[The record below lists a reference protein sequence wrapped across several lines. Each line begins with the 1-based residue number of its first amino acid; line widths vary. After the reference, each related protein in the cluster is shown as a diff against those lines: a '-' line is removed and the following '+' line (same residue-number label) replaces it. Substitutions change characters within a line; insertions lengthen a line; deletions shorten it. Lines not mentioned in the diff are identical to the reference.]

1 VVDELIRQGRLLR
14 DQIQKHY
21 DPGYEIL
28 PPEERIT
35 IAELQGWYSGVAA
48 ALEQGHGPESPELML
63 WRKGLERI
71 QKESWEEVG
80 KTRARD
86 GYFVQRQLQESLGLL
101 TQIKLLRLR
110 EPVGGEIV
118 FAPPRVLISYAWED
132 RDHKQWIKD
141 LAVRLRLDGVEIIL
155 DQWEVAPGDELASFM
170 ERSLGTSDAVLIVC
184 TPSYRL
190 KSTERSGG
198 VGYETSIMTADLAN
212 GAPRRKFIPLLRRG
226 DKGTSIP
233 GWLSGSLYLDFRGE
247 SDNIEDA
254 YAELVDTLH
263 GRREKPPLVGS
274 PQFPRYRQTPT
285 AHPDPPSSGPEPF
298 VLARSLDQDP
308 TSPELHALA
317 LTWLRQHARDDGWS
331 FVWNKLAERNPGN
344 PEILELGRQWLRER
358 A

>member
-21 DPGYEIL
+21 DPGYETL

-35 IAELQGWYSGVAA
+35 IAELEGWYSGVAA
-48 ALEQGHGPESPELML
+48 ALEQGHGAKSPELKL
-63 WRKGLERI
+63 WREGLERI

-80 KTRARD
+80 KASARD

-101 TQIKLLRLR
+101 AQIKLLRLR
-110 EPVGGEIV
+110 DPVGEGV
-118 FAPPRVLISYAWED
+118 FAPPRALISYAWED
-132 RDHKQWIKD
+132 SDHKQWIKE

-155 DQWEVAPGDELASFM
+155 DQWEVAPGDELTAFM
-170 ERSLGTSDAVLIVC
+170 ERSLSTSDAVLIVC
-184 TPSYRL
+184 TPSYL
-190 KSTERSGG
+190 FKSTERSGG
-198 VGYETSIMTADLAN
+198 VGYETSIITAELAN

-226 DKGTSIP
+226 DKKTSIP

-247 SDNIEDA
+247 SDDIEDA

-263 GRREKPPLVGS
+263 GRREKPPPVGS
-274 PQFPRYRQTPT
+274 PQFPRHRQVPAT
-285 AHPDPPSSGPEPF
+285 HPASPSSGPEPF

-308 TSPELHALA
+308 FSPELHELALA
-317 LTWLRQHARDDGWS
+317 WLQRHPQDDGWS
-331 FVWNKLAERNPGN
+331 FVWNKLAERVPGN